1 VVVGVTDDRRE
12 RTARA
17 RINDETH
24 PELFEAFEEAVEA
37 RSMAAVVREA
47 LRSDLLDGEEE
58 DVDGLTG
65 PARKGLRTLR
75 DHVSGRSGDVEV
87 GVAETI
93 VASATNIK
101 KEDLKSAVFA
111 PLRREGYINVS
122 SRTQAAYIVVLPPGA
137 QEMDEAEVSGTES
150 DRWTARSPTPEE
162 KAQRYERAGLE
173 PPEEL
178 VAEADGGE
186 VRAE

>member
-1 VVVGVTDDRRE
+1 VVGVTDDRRE

-24 PELFEAFEEAVEA
+24 PELFEAFEEAVEE

-101 KEDLKSAVFA
+101 KEDLKPAVFA

-122 SRTQAAYIVVLPPGA
+122 SRREAAYIVVLPPGA
-137 QEMDEAEVSGTES
+137 QEMDEAEGSGFTDS
-150 DRWTARSPTPEE
+150 DRWTQREPTPEE